1 MRRHDRAAQ
10 RARKSPSALPSGW
23 WSAPCSKMCAK
34 VSVVTLHALRG
45 SRRRN
50 QHVNPGQLGGFFA
63 NALEGRMLA
72 TANLEERFVQ
82 PVGQAERSWVMT
94 AYTNRR

>member
-1 MRRHDRAAQ
+1 MLSD
-10 RARKSPSALPSGW
+10 W

-72 TANLEERFVQ
+72 KANLEERFVQ

-94 AYTNRR
+94 AYSELGLC

>member
-1 MRRHDRAAQ
+1 
-10 RARKSPSALPSGW
+10 
-23 WSAPCSKMCAK
+23 MCAK

-72 TANLEERFVQ
+72 TANLEERFV
-82 PVGQAERSWVMT
+82 
-94 AYTNRR
+94 